1 MSVSGIL
8 TYFTAFF
15 QSDSMSS
22 ILQQELLK
30 LVWVNKLYTPQN
42 LKTREGHS
50 VVVIHHGQINPAS
63 GPDILGAQVE
73 IDGIQYSGPIAIHV
87 NASHWR
93 QQLHHIDME
102 YDNCILHVVQ
112 HDDATV
118 CRVQDG
124 QPIPTVTISYPK
136 TLDAIY
142 HQLTEGDHGHMLCG
156 HLLRSM
162 ESVNRYH
169 LLTRLMIERLERKYH
184 DFLTLYAQGGNN
196 WNEAFY
202 ITLFIAIGT
211 GKNKEAFTKL
221 AQRVT
226 YTNLCR
232 VKESLISVEGLLLGA
247 AGLLNT
253 EQTGRFPDAYT
264 VRLQEEG
271 DHLCRR
277 FGIQP
282 MQAREWE
289 TLKCR
294 PGNHPVIRIAE
305 LASLLCSKEFLF
317 SRLID
322 CTTPDEIRQIL
333 CAETSEYWFTHHLP
347 SRRSD
352 FSVKRIGGMT
362 QNSLIINLVVP
373 MMFTYGK
380 TNGNEQL
387 QERALEILEKVEAE
401 RNEYIKSWS
410 QAGIVV
416 ENAFFSQALIQ
427 LSKEYCLKKRCAS
440 CNLGKIILCSQEKAL
455 SLSDIL

>member
-1 MSVSGIL
+1 M
-8 TYFTAFF
+8 T
-15 QSDSMSS
+15 S

-30 LVWVNKLYTPQN
+30 LVWVNKLYTPQS
-42 LKTREGHS
+42 LTTREGHP
-50 VVVIHHGQINPAS
+50 VVVLYPGQINPAS
-63 GPDILGAQVE
+63 GPDIIGAQVE
-73 IDGIQYSGPIAIHV
+73 IDGVQYSGPIAIHV
-87 NASHWR
+87 KASHWR
-93 QQLHHIDME
+93 QQLHHIDMA

-112 HDDATV
+112 QDDATV
-118 CRVQDG
+118 CRVDG
-124 QPIPTVTISYPK
+124 RPIPTVTIHYPEE
-136 TLDAIY
+136 LENRY
-142 HQLTEGDHGHMLCG
+142 QQLTESPTRPLLCG

-184 DFLTLYAQGGNN
+184 DFLHLYNQGGHN

-221 AQRVT
+221 ARLVT
-226 YTNLCR
+226 YSNLCR
-232 VKESLISVEGLLLGA
+232 VKESLQSVEGLLLGA

-253 EQTGRFPDAYT
+253 EQTGRFPDGYT
-264 VRLQEEG
+264 VRLQEEA

-282 MQAREWE
+282 MQARELE

-322 CTTPDEIRQIL
+322 CTSPEEIRQIL

-352 FSVKRIGGMT
+352 FSVKRIGTMT

-387 QERALEILEKVEAE
+387 QERAIDILEKIEAE
-401 RNEYIKSWS
+401 RNEYVKNWS

-455 SLSDIL
+455 SLSDLL

>member
-1 MSVSGIL
+1 
-8 TYFTAFF
+8 
-15 QSDSMSS
+15 MSS
-22 ILQQELLK
+22 LLQQELLK
-30 LVWVNKLYTPQN
+30 LVWVNKLYTSQG
-42 LKTREGHS
+42 LKTRDGHC
-50 VVVIHHGQINPAS
+50 VVVIHPGQINPAA
-63 GPDILGAQVE
+63 GPNIIGAQVE
-73 IDGIQYSGPIAIHV
+73 IDGVQYSGPIAIHV
-87 NASHWR
+87 KASHWR

-112 HDDATV
+112 EDDATV

-124 QPIPTVTISYPK
+124 QPIPTVTISYPDS
-136 TLDAIY
+136 LDETY
-142 HQLTEGDHGHMLCG
+142 RYLTDHQNGSQPCG

-184 DFLTLYAQGGNN
+184 DFLHLYAQGGNN

-221 AQRVT
+221 AQLVS
-226 YTNLCR
+226 YSNLCR
-232 VKESLISVEGLLLGA
+232 VKESLLSVEGLLLGA

-264 VRLQEEG
+264 VRLQEEA

-289 TLKCR
+289 IRKCR

-322 CTTPDEIRQIL
+322 CTSPEEIRQIL
-333 CAETSEYWFTHHLP
+333 SAETSEYWHTHHLP
-347 SRRSD
+347 SHRSD
-352 FSVKRIGGMT
+352 FSVKRIGEMT

-380 TNGNEQL
+380 THGNEQL
-387 QERALEILEKVEAE
+387 QERAIDILEKVEAE
-401 RNEYIKSWS
+401 RNEYVKNWS
-410 QAGIVV
+410 QAGILV

-427 LSKEYCLKKRCAS
+427 LSKEYCSKKRCAS
-440 CNLGKIILCSQEKAL
+440 CNLGKIILCSQEKPL